1 MIVFA
6 RSSWLQKVRP
16 LLAPSLLSRKHNL
29 SFFLF
34 EIKEI
39 NLSVGAE
46 YWYDNLFAA
55 RVGYFY
61 EDPDKGNRQYF
72 SMGLGI
78 RYQKF
83 GIDAAYLIPNDQNNP
98 LAQTIRFSL
107 HFNLEP
113 DTESALPAQ

>member
-1 MIVFA
+1 MNAAF
-6 RSSWLQKVRP
+6 SSFSD
-16 LLAPSLLSRKHNL
+16 APGGFKEEISEVNL
-29 SFFLF
+29 SAGL
-34 EIKEI
+34 
-39 NLSVGAE
+39 E

-61 EDPDKGNRQYF
+61 EDPNKGNRQYF
-72 SMGLGI
+72 SMGLGL

-113 DTESALPAQ
+113 EEASTVPTAQ